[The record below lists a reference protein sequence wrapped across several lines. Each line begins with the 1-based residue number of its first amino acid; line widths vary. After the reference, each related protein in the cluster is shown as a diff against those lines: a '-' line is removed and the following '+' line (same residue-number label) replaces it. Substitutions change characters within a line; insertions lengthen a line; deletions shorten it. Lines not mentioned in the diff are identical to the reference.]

1 MLITNFDQ
9 TSLQLVQYGNSKGTK
24 KFSSNVTIVDASTCA
39 IAISGKFLPI
49 QLIYRGKTTQ
59 SLPRYHFP
67 AGFSL
72 SVNEK
77 HFCNCRESVKFLNEI
92 IVSYVKNILESK
104 DLGQITLVMMD
115 VFTGQITSDGK
126 EVIQDTNRSV
136 TAVPA
141 NITRFYQPKGLSQRN
156 LMDGNQ
162 NRYLESYSVE
172 HPCKISMS
180 YCHFQS

>member
-1 MLITNFDQ
+1 M
-9 TSLQLVQYGNSKGTK
+9 
-24 KFSSNVTIVDASTCA
+24 
-39 IAISGKFLPI
+39 
-49 QLIYRGKTTQ
+49 
-59 SLPRYHFP
+59 
-67 AGFSL
+67 
-72 SVNEK
+72 NEK